1 MRDLDTVRQDST
13 HFDTPK
19 EAAHTP
25 KEGQAARC
33 IAHTPKEGRCTVL
46 PAAPCPRPP
55 PAPFQLPLPAK
66 SIIIRPS

>member
-19 EAAHTP
+19 EAAHTR

-33 IAHTPKEGRCTVL
+33 IAHTPKEGR
-46 PAAPCPRPP
+46 AARCPP
-55 PAPFQLPLPAK
+55 PHAQGRRLHHFNCLYPQKVL
-66 SIIIRPS
+66 